1 MTDLNHLVDRID
13 GLIDRL
19 EEIMPRRPQQP
30 NWENATAFRWRG
42 NNHPAPLQA
51 VRHQSSPRLQDILS
65 SDRQKSQLDRNT
77 QQFLQGQPANNALLW
92 GSRGTG
98 KSSLIKALL
107 REYSDQGLRL
117 IEIHKDQLFEL
128 PDLLDTLDGRSEKF
142 ILYSDDLSFE
152 ANDPSYKTLK
162 AVLDGSICPLPEN
175 ALIYATSNRRHLM
188 PELNSE
194 NQETRLVNTE
204 LHHGEAVEEK
214 VSLSDRFGLWLSFH
228 PFNQDQYLGIVRHWI
243 VKLNGPVEPWDVIR
257 AEALRW
263 ALNRGSRSGRTAWQF
278 ARDWVGKS
286 HII

>member
-1 MTDLNHLVDRID
+1 MTDLSHLVDRID
-13 GLIDRL
+13 SLIDRL
-19 EEIMPRRPQQP
+19 EGILPRQPQQP
-30 NWENATAFRWRG
+30 DWGKSTAFRWRG
-42 NNHPAPLQA
+42 INHPIPLQA
-51 VRHQSSPRLQDILS
+51 IRHQSSPRLQDILS
-65 SDRQKSQLDRNT
+65 NDRQKSQLDRNT
-77 QQFLQGQPANNALLW
+77 QQFLQGKPANNVLLW

-107 REYSDQGLRL
+107 REYAEQGLRL
-117 IEIHKDQLFEL
+117 IEVDKDQLIEL

-162 AVLDGSICPLPEN
+162 AVLDGSIYSLPEN
-175 ALIYATSNRRHLM
+175 VLIYATSNRRHLM

-194 NQETRLVNTE
+194 NQQTRLIDTE

-243 VKLNGPVEPWDVIR
+243 VKLDSPVEPWGDIR

-278 ARDWVGKS
+278 ARDWVGRS
-286 HII
+286 QI